1 MIGFAM
7 LVAAPNPGVRYA
19 GTFLGALGIYPCIAN
34 TIVWVSNNT
43 EGVYKR
49 GITMGFVIGWGNLNG
64 IVSSNIYQAA
74 TAPKYR
80 TGHGIV
86 FAYMTVFLFG
96 GSILMRTLL
105 QAENRKRRSGGRD
118 YLAAGKTEKEVET
131 LGDTR
136 PDFLY
141 TL

>member
-1 MIGFAM
+1 MVGFIM
-7 LVAAPNPGVRYA
+7 LIAAPTPAVRYA
-19 GTFLGALGIYPCIAN
+19 GTFLGALGIYPCISN

-49 GITMGFVIGWGNLNG
+49 GITMGFVIGRGNLNG
-64 IVSSNIYQAA
+64 VVSSNIYQAK

-86 FAYMTVFLFG
+86 LAYLTIFLFG
-96 GSILMRTLL
+96 GSIVVRWLL
-105 QAENRKRRSGGRD
+105 DRENKARLAGRRDGWVE
-118 YLAAGKTEKEVET
+118 GKTELEIEK
-131 LGDTR
+131 LGDKR
-136 PDFLY
+136 PDFIY